1 MICPYCRDRLD
12 LDPPGAPPPEEG
24 EEPRRRLMV
33 CTDCDTRVHTACAQ
47 LHGAC
52 VTHGCGGTRF
62 AFTTQAPEPRRVV
75 APRVERT
82 HDARPPAPRRRR
94 RTRPEP
100 PPRPEPQPGW
110 VPAEDL
116 PLFALA
122 LCGIAGVLLLG

>member
-24 EEPRRRLMV
+24 EAPRRRLMV
-33 CTDCDTRVHTACAQ
+33 CTECDTRVHTACAQ

-62 AFTTQAPEPRRVV
+62 AFTTQAPRPRRVV
-75 APRVERT
+75 
-82 HDARPPAPRRRR
+82 ARPPAPRRRP
-94 RTRPEP
+94 TPPLP
-100 PPRPEPQPGW
+100 PPRAEPQPGW

-122 LCGIAGVLLLG
+122 LCGIAGVLLLS